1 MRKRAERPISFLF
14 IAGLL
19 LLAALLPAVPK
30 AENVDRI
37 VAIINDGII
46 TLSELNAAL
55 NLAMER
61 IEGFN
66 KNDAGK
72 AAELKT
78 KILDSLIEQKLVK
91 QASDKAGIEI
101 SEREIDN
108 AVDDIKK
115 QNNLTHESLLL
126 ALAQSGLTYREYR
139 EQLKEQIRQVKF
151 INKEFRSKVSVLPED
166 IEDYYRQNM
175 TDFYGEPSF
184 RLNMIFIPETDKEI
198 AKIKVK
204 TVQDGLAKG
213 EDFRDLAS
221 HYSEGPGASL
231 GGDVGYLKS
240 GEMDKAIEA
249 AALGL
254 KGGEVSGPI
263 VTPDGVY
270 FIQLVDAKPAAP
282 RPLEEV
288 RPQIYD
294 KLFKKTMDER
304 FSIWLGEVKRYAH
317 IEIRL

>member
-1 MRKRAERPISFLF
+1 MRKRAERPISSLF
-14 IAGLL
+14 IAGLAL
-19 LLAALLPAVPK
+19 LLAVLLPALPK

-175 TDFYGEPSF
+175 TDFYGPPSF

-198 AKIKVK
+198 AKIKIK
-204 TVQDGLAKG
+204 TVQEGLAKG

-254 KGGEVSGPI
+254 KGGEISGPI

-282 RPLEEV
+282 RSL
-288 RPQIYD
+288 
-294 KLFKKTMDER
+294 
-304 FSIWLGEVKRYAH
+304 
-317 IEIRL
+317 